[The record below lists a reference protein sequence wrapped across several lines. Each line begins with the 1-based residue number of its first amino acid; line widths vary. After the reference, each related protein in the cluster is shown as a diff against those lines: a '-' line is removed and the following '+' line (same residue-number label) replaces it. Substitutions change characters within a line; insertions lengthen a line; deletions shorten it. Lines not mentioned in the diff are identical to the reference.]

1 MLNAA
6 LERAEPFTRTVG
18 PSIGPGKRY
27 RAERPIAREM
37 RHGRSLDLPL
47 EYHDN
52 RPRLSVKG
60 EPS

>member
-18 PSIGPGKRY
+18 PSIGSGKRY

-37 RHGRSLDLPL
+37 RHRRSLDLPL

-52 RPRLSVKG
+52 RSRVKG

>member
-1 MLNAA
+1 MSIAT
-6 LERAEPFTRTVG
+6 LERAEPFTRTVD
-18 PSIGPGKRY
+18 PSIGPAKSY
-27 RAERPIAREM
+27 RVERPIAREM

-52 RPRLSVKG
+52 QPRLSVKG